1 MTILILGPSAW
12 LPGKAPSRLEDL
24 RPFLPSGWLAPVEG
38 ALRPLDV
45 RVALANKLTQGGAP
59 AIVMEAEEPRD
70 PPNSTA
76 KFLDLVRKH
85 WVKEYY
91 VYWPFG
97 GARAGLDIELGF
109 LLFQMG
115 RGELTGEHLTV
126 FYEDDGDQRRAASLG
141 FTLQGELGFSSFER
155 DGRRTRYYPD
165 LVGFGAIAVGW
176 KNIGELLERVLGRAG
191 VEL

>member
-85 WVKEYY
+85 WVKEHY

-97 GARAGLDIELGF
+97 GLELDSTSSLDSCSFRWAE
-109 LLFQMG
+109 
-115 RGELTGEHLTV
+115 
-126 FYEDDGDQRRAASLG
+126 ANSPAS
-141 FTLQGELGFSSFER
+141 T
-155 DGRRTRYYPD
+155 
-165 LVGFGAIAVGW
+165 
-176 KNIGELLERVLGRAG
+176 
-191 VEL
+191 